1 MPKASITPCFLEVFE
16 VHDEI
21 PLGRIAGFPV
31 KVHWSVLVILWL
43 FTWSLAST
51 LPGTVKGYSPVVYWL
66 AGTCGAVVLL
76 TSLVAHEL
84 AHAVVARRM
93 GVGVGSVTLWLFGGV
108 TTLHGEAKTPK
119 AAFRIAFAGPAT
131 SLALS
136 AAFAGLAIA
145 LETAGAAAIV
155 VSVARWLVGINLLLG
170 LFNLL
175 PGAPLDGGR
184 VVRAYLWHRHGD
196 RVRAAVGAARAGRV
210 VAIILI
216 ILGLA
221 EFLAGGL
228 VGGVWLAFIGWF
240 LFVAAR
246 EEETQVTTRQA
257 LVGLRVADAM
267 TAQPHTAPGWLT
279 VEDFIERY
287 LLGNRHSAYPVAD
300 RDGSIVGLVTLSQL
314 RDVAASRRATTS
326 VREIAL
332 PLHSVPTAAPL
343 EPLTLL
349 IERLAAAGHGSRAL
363 IIDGGKVV
371 GIVTPSDLARLID
384 VYRLAHPGPDLAPHH
399 QDVDTYSDAGDPPPD
414 RYRPLVRERLGK
426 EYGR

>member
-1 MPKASITPCFLEVFE
+1 MRDA
-16 VHDEI
+16 I

-31 KVHWSVLVILWL
+31 KVHWSVIVILWL
-43 FTWSLAST
+43 FTWSLART
-51 LPGTVKGYSPVVYWL
+51 LPGTVRGYSHLAYWL
-66 AGTCGAVVLL
+66 AGGCGALVLL
-76 TSLVAHEL
+76 ASLLAHEL

-93 GVGVGSVTLWLFGGV
+93 GVSVGDVTLWLFGGV
-108 TTLHGEAKTPK
+108 TTLQGEAKTPK

-131 SLALS
+131 SLVLS
-136 AAFAGLAIA
+136 AVFAGLAIA
-145 LETAGAAAIV
+145 FADVHVAAIV
-155 VSVARWLVGINLLLG
+155 VSVAWWLGAINLLLG

-196 RVRAAVGAARAGRV
+196 SVRASVGAAHAGRV

-216 ILGLA
+216 TLGLA

-240 LFVAAR
+240 IFIAAR

-257 LVGLRVADAM
+257 LAGLRVADAM
-267 TAQPHTAPGWLT
+267 TPQPHAAPGWLT
-279 VEDFIERY
+279 VADFIERY
-287 LLGNRHSAYPVAD
+287 VLGDRHSAYPVAD
-300 RDGSIVGLVTLSQL
+300 RDGSIVGLVTLRQL
-314 RDVAASRRATTS
+314 RELAPNRRTTTS

-343 EPLTLL
+343 EPLSAL

-363 IIDGGKVV
+363 VIDGGRVV

-384 VYRLAHPGPDLAPHH
+384 VYRLAGPGPGLTAHRRDA
-399 QDVDTYSDAGDPPPD
+399 DNYSNAG
-414 RYRPLVRERLGK
+414 
-426 EYGR
+426 